1 MPLGVGF
8 TGSLKGVQLDSPPS
22 HNIKASEGWARRGP
36 APVVDPMAA
45 PVLSPPANSSS
56 SQWGATGAPCQ
67 LKTPS
72 LSTQPQW
79 KAEGGTTVSGWA
91 CWCLGVGERAPSSE
105 ARSPLP
111 AGGRLGLLP
120 SQGASADS
128 CQEKGMVPHSS
139 VLA

>member
-1 MPLGVGF
+1 MTSRP
-8 TGSLKGVQLDSPPS
+8 LKGGLAVAQPLWWPRGCTCGLTSGKQQLFT
-22 HNIKASEGWARRGP
+22 
-36 APVVDPMAA
+36 V
-45 PVLSPPANSSS
+45 
-56 SQWGATGAPCQ
+56 GATGAPCQ
-67 LKTPS
+67 LETPS